1 MKVYQLS
8 KINGYYCRTGTSIL
22 TTIPE
27 ENYEYKWTSD
37 FKFVEQLNGK
47 KI

>member
-8 KINGYYCRTGTSIL
+8 KLNGVYWWTGTSIL
-22 TTIPE
+22 TSVPN
-27 ENYEYKWTSD
+27 ENFDYKWTSD
-37 FKFVEQLNGK
+37 FKVVEKLNGN

>member
-1 MKVYQLS
+1 MRRRDFLKGVF
-8 KINGYYCRTGTSIL
+8 GAA
-22 TTIPE
+22 TIAA